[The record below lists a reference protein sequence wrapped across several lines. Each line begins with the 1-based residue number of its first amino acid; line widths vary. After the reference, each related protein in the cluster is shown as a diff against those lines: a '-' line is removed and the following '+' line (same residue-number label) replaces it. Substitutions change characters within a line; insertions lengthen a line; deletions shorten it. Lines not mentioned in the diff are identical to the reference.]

1 MSESDRWDPQ
11 YFTYIPRFLDEYQ
24 SAGLLARLWRELDW
38 SQREITVF
46 GRRVMQPRLVA
57 WYGDSGALYS
67 YSGLTLQ
74 PLPWHP
80 LLLDLRLRIERHTGQ
95 QYNAVLANAYRNGDD
110 SMGWHADN
118 EKELGPRPVI
128 ASLSL
133 GAPRRF
139 LLRPARRRP
148 GLEADVMGGVDTGSF
163 GITLENGS
171 LLLMHAGC
179 QQRYQ
184 HALPRTRRAAGLRI
198 NLTYRWIVPRNPG

>member
-11 YFTYIPRFLDEYQ
+11 YFTYIPRFLDADQ

-57 WYGDSGALYS
+57 WYGDAGALYS
-67 YSGLTLQ
+67 YSGLTLE

-139 LLRPARRRP
+139 LLRPARHQP
-148 GLEADVMGGVDTGSF
+148 GLVANVRAGVETGSF
-163 GITLENGS
+163 GMTLENGS
-171 LLLMHAGC
+171 LLLMKAGC

-184 HALPRTRRAAGLRI
+184 HSLPRTRRAAGLRI